1 MRPGSIFSNTF
12 NCLCLLILSFVLQGF
27 QASSLPAQATAR
39 RSLPATGAVINPQVG
54 GTGKESKYLE
64 WAPKINAAFGD
75 FKRGRKTSPSK
86 VFTEFLRTEKKNPIP
101 RKFLSEIL
109 IQQGDLEGARSV
121 LGSTLRTKRAEEIEP
136 VPLTDWYVLAPFKY
150 DGKKS
155 FDAELKPEKDAFSTS
170 AKYTGDGRICRWKKA
185 KGPRV
190 DFRQI
195 LEIEGAG
202 IGYGYCQ
209 FVSRKAGWVR
219 FGIGSGDGIK
229 LWLNGELIHSNFT
242 RRDIGE
248 DQDEVYAWIKRGR
261 NTLRV
266 KESSTGDEFRFYI
279 QIYDELDLPSSKFL
293 DQALAGYKAL
303 DRARYE
309 DAFESFMA
317 AEALRPGVPEVAVG
331 IAETMLRQDNLVA
344 ARGWV
349 NRALLERANS
359 ARGLMVYGETM
370 LRLRQT
376 LKAFDAFRAAYRASD
391 YSDEKVFQLWVESAA
406 KVRWT
411 LQNGLALLDKARGLR
426 KAKQKTEAAAALA
439 SARPLLEP
447 TFVGLADLSVYHREG
462 GDRKQAANYGTL
474 ALGKLSSQQIALN
487 CSAEWLLNLVKDLRQ
502 TRPQDQAARERILLL
517 VQQVDPT
524 RSDLIREL
532 LAVKPAAGKSAVS
545 KKIEALLKKRPESA
559 LYKEYTS
566 RLYSAGDYER
576 CAEVCREGLAAGIV
590 SRTLRLRQ
598 ANSLLKVKRY
608 EEAEELFKGLL
619 DEKDYVK
626 RANEGLA
633 KIARMF
639 KPAD

>member
-1 MRPGSIFSNTF
+1 MRI
-12 NCLCLLILSFVLQGF
+12 
-27 QASSLPAQATAR
+27 
-39 RSLPATGAVINPQVG
+39 
-54 GTGKESKYLE
+54 
-64 WAPKINAAFGD
+64 
-75 FKRGRKTSPSK
+75 
-86 VFTEFLRTEKKNPIP
+86 
-101 RKFLSEIL
+101 
-109 IQQGDLEGARSV
+109 
-121 LGSTLRTKRAEEIEP
+121 
-136 VPLTDWYVLAPFKY
+136 
-150 DGKKS
+150 
-155 FDAELKPEKDAFSTS
+155 
-170 AKYTGDGRICRWKKA
+170 
-185 KGPRV
+185 
-190 DFRQI
+190 
-195 LEIEGAG
+195 
-202 IGYGYCQ
+202 
-209 FVSRKAGWVR
+209 
-219 FGIGSGDGIK
+219 
-229 LWLNGELIHSNFT
+229 
-242 RRDIGE
+242 
-248 DQDEVYAWIKRGR
+248 
-261 NTLRV
+261 

-303 DRARYE
+303 DRARYD
-309 DAFESFMA
+309 DALESFMA
-317 AEALRPGVPEVAVG
+317 AEALRPGIPEVAVG
-331 IAETMLRQDNLVA
+331 LAETMLRQDNLVA

-349 NRALLERANS
+349 NRALLDRANS

-391 YSDEKVFQLWVESAA
+391 YSDEKIFQLWAESAG

-426 KAKQKTEAAAALA
+426 KAKKKTEAAAALA

-462 GDRKQAANYGTL
+462 GDRRQAANYGTQ

-502 TRPQDQAARERILLL
+502 TRPQDQAARERILML

-566 RLYSAGDYER
+566 RLYSARDYER

-598 ANSLLKVKRY
+598 ANSLLKIKRY

-633 KIARMF
+633 KIARMGVS
-639 KPAD
+639 AD

>member
-1 MRPGSIFSNTF
+1 
-12 NCLCLLILSFVLQGF
+12 
-27 QASSLPAQATAR
+27 
-39 RSLPATGAVINPQVG
+39 
-54 GTGKESKYLE
+54 
-64 WAPKINAAFGD
+64 
-75 FKRGRKTSPSK
+75 
-86 VFTEFLRTEKKNPIP
+86 
-101 RKFLSEIL
+101 
-109 IQQGDLEGARSV
+109 
-121 LGSTLRTKRAEEIEP
+121 
-136 VPLTDWYVLAPFKY
+136 
-150 DGKKS
+150 
-155 FDAELKPEKDAFSTS
+155 
-170 AKYTGDGRICRWKKA
+170 
-185 KGPRV
+185 
-190 DFRQI
+190 
-195 LEIEGAG
+195 
-202 IGYGYCQ
+202 
-209 FVSRKAGWVR
+209 
-219 FGIGSGDGIK
+219 
-229 LWLNGELIHSNFT
+229 
-242 RRDIGE
+242 
-248 DQDEVYAWIKRGR
+248 
-261 NTLRV
+261 
-266 KESSTGDEFRFYI
+266 
-279 QIYDELDLPSSKFL
+279 
-293 DQALAGYKAL
+293 
-303 DRARYE
+303 
-309 DAFESFMA
+309 
-317 AEALRPGVPEVAVG
+317 
-331 IAETMLRQDNLVA
+331 
-344 ARGWV
+344 
-349 NRALLERANS
+349 
-359 ARGLMVYGETM
+359 
-370 LRLRQT
+370 
-376 LKAFDAFRAAYRASD
+376 SD
-391 YSDEKVFQLWVESAA
+391 YSDEKVFQLWVESAG

-462 GDRKQAANYGTL
+462 GDRKQAANYGTQ

-576 CAEVCREGLAAGIV
+576 CAAICREGLAAGIV